1 MNTATQTRI
10 VETRLQAHEAAMQG
24 YTLARTLIDQGKR
37 VVFSV
42 GEQEDDRSLQQNRFY
57 WGPCLG
63 EISNQAKLNGV
74 GFNEDGW
81 NWYFKRKFLGYRF
94 KKVMVPG
101 NKRVSVIKELIST
114 KDLSVKKMSTY
125 LDKVQAHA
133 ATDFGVEFS
142 CTNWVKWDGR
152 MVDADSG
159 EIMEVA

>member
-1 MNTATQTRI
+1 MNDRQTR
-10 VETRLQAHEAAMQG
+10 VVSTREQAHAAAMQA
-24 YTLARTLIDQGKR
+24 YSIAKLLIQDGR
-37 VVFSV
+37 RAMISV
-42 GEQEDDRSLQQNRFY
+42 CEEEDDRSLKQNKFY

-63 EISNQAKLNGV
+63 EISHQAKLNGV
-74 GFNEDGW
+74 GFDEDGW

-114 KDLSVKKMSTY
+114 KDLSVRKMSTY

-142 CTNWVKWDGR
+142 CPNWVQWNGS
-152 MVDADSG
+152 MVDLSTG
-159 EIMEVA
+159 ELVAC

>member
-1 MNTATQTRI
+1 MSTQTRI
-10 VETRLQAHEAAMQG
+10 VETRAQAHEAAMQG
-24 YTLARTLIDQGKR
+24 YALARTLIDQGKR
-37 VVFSV
+37 VLFSV
-42 GEQEDDRSLQQNRFY
+42 GEFEDDRSLKQNRFY

-63 EISNQAKLNGV
+63 EISNQAKLGGV

-114 KDLSVKKMSTY
+114 KDLSVKKMTTY

-133 ATDFGVEFS
+133 ASDFGVEFS
-142 CTNWVKWDGR
+142 CPSWILWDGR
-152 MVDADSG
+152 KVDADTG
-159 EIMEVA
+159 EIIMEAA